1 MAKDDLT
8 KSVKDQ
14 VKHYED
20 AHYRQ
25 DFTPNP
31 GDESMMGHNQL
42 VWLQNECK
50 RLVKERDEEHTL
62 KKEAEQ
68 ALAIA
73 LVGDHQQKEADELMM
88 KKLERIQEL
97 EQINEDHHKL
107 NGKLRVRITELE
119 NDNQKISKQIE
130 DQLDRARKAGL

>member
-1 MAKDDLT
+1 
-8 KSVKDQ
+8 
-14 VKHYED
+14 
-20 AHYRQ
+20 
-25 DFTPNP
+25 
-31 GDESMMGHNQL
+31 
-42 VWLQNECK
+42 
-50 RLVKERDEEHTL
+50 
-62 KKEAEQ
+62 
-68 ALAIA
+68 
-73 LVGDHQQKEADELMM
+73 M